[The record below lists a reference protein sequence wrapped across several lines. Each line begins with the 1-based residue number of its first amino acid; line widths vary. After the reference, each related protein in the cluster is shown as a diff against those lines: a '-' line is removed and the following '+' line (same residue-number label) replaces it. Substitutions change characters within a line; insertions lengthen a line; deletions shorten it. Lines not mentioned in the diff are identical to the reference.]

1 MILIFLERCA
11 LGTRLVDL
19 QAKYHIAHYLCGQII
34 TWFSQWIQDHWIWL
48 IRDNLA
54 YWFEPANGQPNGQ
67 SLAEISA
74 NAVRNKLIS
83 HYGQTID
90 PVGPDG
96 FKLAFFIY
104 CMITESSRTAGGP
117 RTAGQFAAR
126 FPGMIY
132 D

>member
-1 MILIFLERCA
+1 MI
-11 LGTRLVDL
+11 
-19 QAKYHIAHYLCGQII
+19 H
-34 TWFSQWIQDHWIWL
+34 
-48 IRDNLA
+48 DNLA

-96 FKLAFFIY
+96 FKLAFFID
-104 CMITESSRTAGGP
+104 CMITESSRIAGGP